1 MDFNEQ
7 IKQLSKRI
15 STLKNSVVTEE
26 ATKTTF
32 IMPFFQILGYDVFNP
47 QNFFQNMQQMQALKR
62 EKKQIMRLLQTENH
76 AYLQNANPVTKIQIS
91 TQVNYLDIL
100 PQLQLNLE
108 YLQMALFIDSIQI
121 LKKIISWIQN
131 HLQR

>member
-1 MDFNEQ
+1 MILYNKKIIQLGENSIMDFIEQ

-26 ATKTTF
+26 ATKTSF

-47 QNFFQNMQQMQALKR
+47 TEFFPEYVADVGIKKG
-62 EKKQIMRLLQTENH
+62 EKVDYAIIIDGKPCIFVE
-76 AYLQNANPVTKIQIS
+76 
-91 TQVNYLDIL
+91 YLDIL

-121 LKKIISWIQN
+121 LKKIISWI
-131 HLQR
+131 